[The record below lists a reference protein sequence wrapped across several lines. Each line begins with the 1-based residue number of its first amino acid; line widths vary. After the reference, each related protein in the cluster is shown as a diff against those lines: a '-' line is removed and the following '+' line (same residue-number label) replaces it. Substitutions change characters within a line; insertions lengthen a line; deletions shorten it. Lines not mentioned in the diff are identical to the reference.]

1 MAGEPLF
8 AGGDSTLFGEQQG
21 ADAVAVAQ
29 ARDGFFDSAA
39 DDDGEGAGSGSQ
51 AGGTDLCLH
60 SAAAQ
65 HASTTTRHGIELG
78 VAGAPFVDQLGI
90 GIFAGVFVEQAELV
104 GEDDQSV
111 GFDQVGH
118 QRAQGVVVAKADFV
132 GDDGVVF
139 VNDGHHAEIEQRSQ
153 GAAGIEV
160 ALAIRQVIVGQQD
173 LCGVQIMSFELGFP
187 GLHQP
192 HLTNG
197 GCSLKFM
204 QLLRANCPTQP
215 AHAFSHRTRRHH
227 HHFNASSDQLCNLV
241 HPQPESSNIQTSA
254 IVG

>member
-1 MAGEPLF
+1 MLSPSRRREMAFSILPPTMTVK
-8 AGGDSTLFGEQQG
+8 APDR
-21 ADAVAVAQ
+21 A
-29 ARDGFFDSAA
+29 ARRAA
-39 DDDGEGAGSGSQ
+39 R
-51 AGGTDLCLH
+51 TFVCIPPR
-60 SAAAQ
+60 AQ

-118 QRAQGVVVAKADFV
+118 QRAQGVVVAKTDFV
-132 GDDGVVF
+132 GDNGVVF

-153 GAAGIEV
+153 GATGIEV
-160 ALAIRQVIVGQQD
+160 ALAIRKVIVGQQD

-197 GCSLKFM
+197 GCSLKFSAVA
-204 QLLRANCPTQP
+204 QGELSNPAGSCLQPQNPTTPPPLQ
-215 AHAFSHRTRRHH
+215 R
-227 HHFNASSDQLCNLV
+227 Q
-241 HPQPESSNIQTSA
+241 Q
-254 IVG
+254 